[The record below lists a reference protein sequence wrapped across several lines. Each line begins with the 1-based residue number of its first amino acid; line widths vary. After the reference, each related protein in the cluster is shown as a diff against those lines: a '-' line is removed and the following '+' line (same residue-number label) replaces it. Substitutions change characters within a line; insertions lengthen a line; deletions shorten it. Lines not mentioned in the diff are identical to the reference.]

1 MNDEL
6 KLHTLL
12 SALPFY
18 VTPPHPCSYLDDR
31 QATTVFVDPAFT
43 LTMQQYSQLANLGFR
58 RSGEHVYR
66 PECTHCRLC
75 IPVRIPVNEF
85 RPNRS
90 QRRCLR
96 RNEDLNINM
105 VDAVFR
111 QEHFALYRRYMSSRH
126 AGGGM
131 DKDDP
136 EAYQSLIAANWCD
149 SSLIEFRLQQELVAV
164 AVLDRFLQGMSA
176 VYTFFD
182 PDYAERS
189 LGIYAILQ
197 QIEEA
202 CRLGR
207 KWLYLGYWIHDCDKM
222 RYKTAFSPME
232 AYLDSSW
239 TRFETAQKLPLR
251 YNGNLP
257 KAP

>member
-6 KLHTLL
+6 NLHALL
-12 SALPFY
+12 GALPFY

-43 LTMQQYSQLANLGFR
+43 LTMQQYSQLAKLGFR

-66 PECTHCRLC
+66 PECRDCNLC

-85 RPNRS
+85 SPNRS

-96 RNEDLNINM
+96 RNEDISIKM

-111 QEHFALYRRYMSSRH
+111 EEHFKLYRRYMSSRH

-136 EAYQSLIAANWCD
+136 EAYQSLIAADWCD

-164 AVLDRFLQGMSA
+164 AVVDQFQQGMSA

-182 PDYAERS
+182 PERASRS
-189 LGIYAILQ
+189 LGVYAVLTEIHMLQ
-197 QIEEA
+197 EA
-202 CRLGR
+202 GQD
-207 KWLYLGYWIHDCDKM
+207 WLYLGYWNPQSPKM
-222 RYKTAFSPME
+222 AYKSNYAPLEFF
-232 AYLDSSW
+232 DQRGW
-239 TRFETAQKLPLR
+239 QKLETSSPR
-251 YNGNLP
+251 
-257 KAP
+257 KIKK

>member
-12 SALPFY
+12 GALPFY

-43 LTMQQYSQLANLGFR
+43 LTMQQYGQLANLGFR

-149 SSLIEFRLQQELVAV
+149 SGLIEFRLQQELVAV

-182 PDYAERS
+182 PELGSRS
-189 LGIYAILQ
+189 LGVYAVLTEIRMLQ
-197 QIEEA
+197 ETE
-202 CRLGR
+202 
-207 KWLYLGYWIHDCDKM
+207 KDWLYLGYWNPQSPKM
-222 RYKTAFSPME
+222 AYKSNYAPLEFF
-232 AYLDSSW
+232 DQRGW
-239 TRFETAQKLPLR
+239 QKLEITSFVK
-251 YNGNLP
+251 NQQ
-257 KAP
+257 

>member
-6 KLHTLL
+6 KLHSLL
-12 SALPFY
+12 GALPFY

-66 PECTHCRLC
+66 PECRDCKLC
-75 IPVRIPVNEF
+75 IPVRVPVNEF

-96 RNEDLNINM
+96 RNEDLSISM
-105 VDAVFR
+105 VDAAFR
-111 QEHFALYRRYMSSRH
+111 EEHFKLYRRYMSSRH

-136 EAYQSLIAANWCD
+136 EAYQSLITADWCD
-149 SSLIEFRLQQELVAV
+149 SGLIEFRLQQELVAV
-164 AVLDRFLQGMSA
+164 AVVDRFQQGMSA

-182 PDYAERS
+182 PQLASRS
-189 LGIYAILQ
+189 LGVYAVLAEIRMLQ
-197 QIEEA
+197 EVGQD
-202 CRLGR
+202 
-207 KWLYLGYWIHDCDKM
+207 WLYLGYWNPQSPKM
-222 RYKTAFSPME
+222 AYK
-232 AYLDSSW
+232 SSYAPLEFFDQRGW
-239 TRFETAQKLPLR
+239 QKLETLSLDKI
-251 YNGNLP
+251 N
-257 KAP
+257 K